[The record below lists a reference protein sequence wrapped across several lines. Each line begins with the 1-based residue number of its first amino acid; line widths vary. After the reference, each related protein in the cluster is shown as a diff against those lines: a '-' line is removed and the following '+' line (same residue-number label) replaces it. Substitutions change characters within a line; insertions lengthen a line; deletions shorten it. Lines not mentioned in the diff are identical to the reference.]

1 MDLYTLCVWLP
12 SLLLLPLISQFIRN
26 KRGVT
31 RSRPPPSPS
40 RLYIIARMFGSLLHH
55 SLTQLSKKLGPV
67 MLLKLGSVPVL
78 VVSSAE
84 VAREV
89 LKTHDHVFCNR
100 PVLEGFR
107 KHLYNFKDVALSP
120 YGEYWRQMRKICVL
134 ELLSAKKV
142 HSFRSVRVQEVENM
156 IKSISLTSSCVVNL
170 DEKLNLFTHTVILR
184 IALGRSYEGKE
195 FESGGNLSELLNGA
209 IGMMGAFSVL
219 SLFPY
224 IGRVI
229 ALFTRLQQKLDNNF
243 NELDAL
249 LQQVVDEHSDPDRQT
264 GEYEDIVDVL
274 LRLEKEQFGEIR
286 FTKDHIKAILM
297 DMYLAGSSSSSI
309 VLIWTMAELA
319 KNPRVMK
326 KVQEEVRRCVGK
338 KEKVDENDLDHLHYL
353 KMVVKESLRIHPSGS
368 VLIPRECMS
377 HCIINGYDIYPKTWV
392 LINIWAIARDPVSW
406 KNPEEFLP
414 ERFIDCPIDYK
425 GKDFEFL
432 PFGAGRRGCPG
443 MSLGVA
449 IIELALANLL
459 YSFNWELPPG
469 ISTENFN
476 MEETGV
482 FSLEKKSKL
491 QLVPIKYEWE
501 LEEKNF
507 M

>member
-1 MDLYTLCVWLP
+1 
-12 SLLLLPLISQFIRN
+12 
-26 KRGVT
+26 
-31 RSRPPPSPS
+31 
-40 RLYIIARMFGSLLHH
+40 
-55 SLTQLSKKLGPV
+55 
-67 MLLKLGSVPVL
+67 
-78 VVSSAE
+78 
-84 VAREV
+84 
-89 LKTHDHVFCNR
+89 
-100 PVLEGFR
+100 
-107 KHLYNFKDVALSP
+107 
-120 YGEYWRQMRKICVL
+120 
-134 ELLSAKKV
+134 
-142 HSFRSVRVQEVENM
+142 M
-156 IKSISLTSSCVVNL
+156 IKSISLRSSCVVNL
-170 DEKLNLFTHTVILR
+170 NEKLNLLVHTVILR
-184 IALGRSYEGKE
+184 IALGTSYEGKK
-195 FESGGNLSELLNGA
+195 FESGGNLSELLHGA
-209 IGMMGAFSVL
+209 IAMMGAFSVL

-224 IGRVI
+224 VGRII
-229 ALFTRLQQKLDNNF
+229 ALFTGLQQKLDNNF

-249 LQQVVDEHSDPDRQT
+249 LQQAVDEYSDPDRQT

-286 FTKDHIKAILM
+286 FTKYHIKAILM
-297 DMYLAGSSSSSI
+297 DMYLGGSNTSSVI
-309 VLIWTMAELA
+309 LVWTMSEHV

-338 KEKVDENDLDHLHYL
+338 KEKVDENDLDQLHYL
-353 KMVVKESLRIHPSGS
+353 KMVIKESLRKHPPGS
-368 VLIPRECMS
+368 ILIPRECMS
-377 HCIINGYDIYPKTWV
+377 RCIINGYDIYPKAWV

-414 ERFIDCPIDYK
+414 ERFIDCRIDFK

-432 PFGAGRRGCPG
+432 PFGAGRRGFPG

-469 ISTENFN
+469 ITTENFD

-482 FSLEKKSKL
+482 VSLEKKSKL

-501 LEEKNF
+501 FEEKNF